1 MIRRMLRAFAAA
13 GLLLGL
19 WAVAPVQ
26 AHATSRQARCQ
37 DVTVPVSIAAGQPA
51 GYRIW
56 GQLCTPTNRLATT
69 VQVLL
74 HGLNYSHLYWDFQ
87 FQPDRYSYV
96 RWANRA
102 GFATFNLDRIGVG
115 RSSHPPSGAVTL
127 QSNALTIHQVVTAL
141 RGSLPAGP
149 GYHQVMLVGHSF
161 GSEIAKQEASRYG
174 DVDALVLTGNA
185 HRISPSGGALAAQF
199 GQSVQEVPRLA
210 AEVPPGDDGYVT
222 VQDAHRPALMYNLQD
237 ADPRVVALDIATKET
252 NTLGEIATIF
262 DANAPG
268 VTAHLRVPLLIVN
281 GMGDRLACAADATD
295 CSSSATLEAAE
306 QPFYPETQVDA
317 VVVPRAGHAVNLH
330 RNADFT
336 YRRVIA
342 WTNRNV
348 QAPPQLR

>member
-1 MIRRMLRAFAAA
+1 VGRGSGPGPRNQPPSALPGCDRTGLHRR
-13 GLLLGL
+13 G
-19 WAVAPVQ
+19 
-26 AHATSRQARCQ
+26 SARWLP
-37 DVTVPVSIAAGQPA
+37 D
-51 GYRIW
+51 R

-174 DVDALVLTGNA
+174 DVDALVLTGNG
-185 HRISPSGGALAAQF
+185 HRISPSGAALAAQF
-199 GQSVQEVPRLA
+199 G
-210 AEVPPGDDGYVT
+210 
-222 VQDAHRPALMYNLQD
+222 
-237 ADPRVVALDIATKET
+237 
-252 NTLGEIATIF
+252 
-262 DANAPG
+262 
-268 VTAHLRVPLLIVN
+268 
-281 GMGDRLACAADATD
+281 
-295 CSSSATLEAAE
+295 
-306 QPFYPETQVDA
+306 
-317 VVVPRAGHAVNLH
+317 
-330 RNADFT
+330 
-336 YRRVIA
+336 
-342 WTNRNV
+342 
-348 QAPPQLR
+348 